1 MEFDNGVLLIAFV
14 DGFVVPLETR
24 GTVRPQDIKKALIVA
39 VTVYDEVL
47 AKWERMQQMKTSA
60 RIRATDAQIKALAAK
75 GEAAAKEPHATAVRF
90 NSDRD
95 RYDIELSTGGA
106 FAVPRSALKALPAS
120 ASREALRGVR
130 LMPAGFSLWW
140 DALDTGYHIEDLEAL
155 ALGAAAAARMLGRRG
170 GAAMTTEKAKAAREN
185 GKRGGRPKGP
195 AKKAGR
201 KRRKSPVA
209 A

>member
-1 MEFDNGVLLIAFV
+1 V
-14 DGFVVPLETR
+14 
-24 GTVRPQDIKKALIVA
+24 KAL
-39 VTVYDEVL
+39 
-47 AKWERMQQMKTSA
+47 A
-60 RIRATDAQIKALAAK
+60 RIRATDAHIKALAAK

-95 RYDIELSTGGA
+95 RYEIELSTGGA
-106 FAVPRSALKALPAS
+106 FAVPRSILKALPAS
-120 ASREALRGVR
+120 ASRAALRGVR

-155 ALGAAAAARMLGRRG
+155 ALGAAAAARTLGRRG

-195 AKKAGR
+195 AKKAAP
-201 KRRKSPVA
+201 KRRKPRVA

>member
-1 MEFDNGVLLIAFV
+1 
-14 DGFVVPLETR
+14 
-24 GTVRPQDIKKALIVA
+24 
-39 VTVYDEVL
+39 
-47 AKWERMQQMKTSA
+47 MKTLA

-90 NSDRD
+90 NSGRD
-95 RYDIELSTGGA
+95 RFEVELSTGGA

-140 DALDTGYHIEDLEAL
+140 DALDTGYHIEDLEAI

-170 GAAMTTEKAKAAREN
+170 GVAMTTEKAEAAREN
-185 GKRGGRPKGP
+185 GKRGGRPKVP
-195 AKKAGR
+195 AKKAAP
-201 KRRKSPVA
+201 KRRKPPVA

>member
-1 MEFDNGVLLIAFV
+1 V
-14 DGFVVPLETR
+14 
-24 GTVRPQDIKKALIVA
+24 KAL
-39 VTVYDEVL
+39 
-47 AKWERMQQMKTSA
+47 A
-60 RIRATDAQIKALAAK
+60 RIRATDAHIKALAAK

-95 RYDIELSTGGA
+95 RYEIELSTGGA
-106 FAVPRSALKALPAS
+106 FAVPRSILKALPAS
-120 ASREALRGVR
+120 ASRAALRGVR

-140 DALDTGYHIEDLEAL
+140 DAL
-155 ALGAAAAARMLGRRG
+155 ALGAAAAARTLGRRG

-195 AKKAGR
+195 AKKAAP
-201 KRRKSPVA
+201 KRRKPRVA